1 MRETKRGVR
10 DGIPPE
16 PVRSGRAGQ
25 RLLRKIDGLLL
36 IILLVCV
43 SCARTG
49 TVSGTV
55 TVPVRSGRENPAAR
69 LRVRA
74 IPATAA
80 FERDWETVLADFH
93 RELEPVRRTSQE
105 VAAALGQARLAWDR
119 AVATRRDGHW
129 SPQAGGQERVLWREL
144 IEAERRLHQARR
156 REEEV
161 IHRHDLL
168 GVAVLDRHA
177 TQEVL
182 TDASGEF
189 LVAGLPT
196 GTAYLYTRL
205 VVEGRDL
212 VWFRPVRV
220 RAGVQRMDLTEA
232 TLGDWPFVS

>member
-1 MRETKRGVR
+1 MRGATRGVR
-10 DGIPPE
+10 SGIPPE
-16 PVRSGRAGQ
+16 PVGSGRARQ
-25 RLLRKIDGLLL
+25 RLLRKVGGLLL
-36 IILLVCV
+36 IALLVCA

-49 TVSGTV
+49 SVSGTV
-55 TVPVRSGRENPAAR
+55 TVPVRTGRENPAAR

-80 FERDWETVLADFH
+80 FAHDWETALADFQ

-119 AVATRRDGHW
+119 AVATRRGGHW

-144 IEAERRLHQARR
+144 IEAERRLHQAHG

-161 IHRHDLL
+161 IRRHDLL
-168 GVAVLDRHA
+168 GVAVLDRHT

-205 VVEGRDL
+205 VVEGRAL
-212 VWFRPVRV
+212 VWLRPVRV

-232 TLGDWPFVS
+232 TLGDWPFVP